1 MMERRMKRKFHVR
14 CEAGENLEITSKS
27 YLSLSDLADLG
38 TVMGN
43 VYHTK
48 EEMIDCV
55 NAFYEG
61 MVQRSEE
68 MKRHPD
74 YKTGENYAYLGLPP
88 CFLIFDEY
96 VAFFEMLG
104 TKESVSLLSQLK
116 KIVMLGRQAGYFLI
130 VAAAP
135 AALSV
140 MPADCSVS
148 YNRIIPYVIHCHNL
162 SAHS

>member
-1 MMERRMKRKFHVR
+1 MKRKFHVR
-14 CEAGENLEITSKS
+14 CEAGEHLEITSKS

-68 MKRHPD
+68 MKRHP
-74 YKTGENYAYLGLPP
+74 N
-88 CFLIFDEY
+88 
-96 VAFFEMLG
+96 
-104 TKESVSLLSQLK
+104 
-116 KIVMLGRQAGYFLI
+116 
-130 VAAAP
+130 
-135 AALSV
+135 
-140 MPADCSVS
+140 
-148 YNRIIPYVIHCHNL
+148 
-162 SAHS
+162 

>member
-1 MMERRMKRKFHVR
+1 MERSMKRKFHVR
-14 CEAGENLEITSKS
+14 CEAGENLAITSKS

-68 MKRHPD
+68 MKRHPN
-74 YKTGENYAYLGLPP
+74 YKT
-88 CFLIFDEY
+88 C
-96 VAFFEMLG
+96 
-104 TKESVSLLSQLK
+104 LLYTSWNRGIK
-116 KIVMLGRQAGYFLI
+116 K
-130 VAAAP
+130 
-135 AALSV
+135 
-140 MPADCSVS
+140 
-148 YNRIIPYVIHCHNL
+148 
-162 SAHS
+162 

>member
-1 MMERRMKRKFHVR
+1 MKRKFHVR

-38 TVMGN
+38 TVMPN

-68 MKRHPD
+68 MKRHPN
-74 YKTGENYAYLGLPP
+74 YKTGKNYAYLGLPP

-116 KIVMLGRQAGYFLI
+116 KIVMLGRQLLYRL
-130 VAAAP
+130 VQRTRTERP
-135 AALSV
+135 EKKS
-140 MPADCSVS
+140 
-148 YNRIIPYVIHCHNL
+148 
-162 SAHS
+162 